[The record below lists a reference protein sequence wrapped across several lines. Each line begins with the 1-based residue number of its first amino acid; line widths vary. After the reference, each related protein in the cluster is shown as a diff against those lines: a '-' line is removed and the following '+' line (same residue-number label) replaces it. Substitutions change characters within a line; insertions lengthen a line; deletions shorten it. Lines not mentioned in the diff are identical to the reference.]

1 MSAARNLD
9 RRSGPLW
16 AQVLDD
22 LRRRLTAGDFD
33 ERFPTDRELVADY
46 GVSRHTV
53 REAVR
58 RLQQEGV
65 VTRRRGK
72 GSFVA
77 DAEFEQ
83 PLGTMYSLFR
93 SIEEQGVPQTSVV
106 LAQEA
111 RTDAEAADVLD
122 LDRDTP
128 LFYLERIRLAA
139 DEPLALDRAWL
150 PLQVTRPLLEVNFT
164 RTALYDELRGTCGVG
179 PESGVERIR
188 PVIPA
193 RAEAVKLG
201 LDPGEPAFEIDRRTT
216 CDGRPLEWRI
226 TLVRGDRYA
235 FRVDWDSPRHRLRT
249 TLIPDGRA
257 P

>member
-1 MSAARNLD
+1 MPARNLD
-9 RRSGPLW
+9 RRSGPRW
-16 AQVLDD
+16 EQVLDD

-77 DAEFEQ
+77 EAEFEQ

-93 SIEEQGVPQTSVV
+93 SIEERGVPQTSVV
-106 LAQEA
+106 LSQEA
-111 RTDAEAADVLD
+111 RVDAEAASVLG
-122 LDRDTP
+122 LDPDAP
-128 LFYLERIRLAA
+128 LFFLERIRLAD

-150 PLQVTRPLLEVNFT
+150 PLDLTRPLLDVNFT
-164 RTALYDELRGTCGVG
+164 RTALYDELRGKCGLG
-179 PESGVERIR
+179 PEAGVERIR
-188 PVIPA
+188 PVVPA

-216 CDGRPLEWRI
+216 CNGRPLEWRL

-235 FRVDWDSPRHRLRT
+235 FRVDWESPHHRLRT
-249 TLIPDGRA
+249 SLIPDG
-257 P
+257 PKT